1 MATTNPGA
9 GALPREC
16 VVIDITE
23 SKYKMVRRFNQKLD
37 TKFVGIVW
45 QGMDRFNR
53 RGVESGGRFAWPT
66 SLPSKGLGA
75 YC

>member
-16 VVIDITE
+16 VVIDISE
-23 SKYKMVRRFNQKLD
+23 SKYKMVWRFNQELD

-45 QGMDRFNR
+45 QGMD
-53 RGVESGGRFAWPT
+53 
-66 SLPSKGLGA
+66 
-75 YC
+75 